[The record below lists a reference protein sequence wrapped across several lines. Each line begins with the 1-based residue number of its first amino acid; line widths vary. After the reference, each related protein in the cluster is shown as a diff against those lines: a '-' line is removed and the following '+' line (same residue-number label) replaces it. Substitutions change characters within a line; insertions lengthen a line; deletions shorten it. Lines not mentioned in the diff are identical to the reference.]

1 MEHELAATT
10 QLPALL
16 CGMCSY
22 TFGNIRDATGD
33 DNLQPGQV
41 KLLRP
46 ESKVTTI
53 TVTDTKGGT
62 KTLERGTRPDFA
74 YGDTERIG
82 IYRAEWDDPTESS
95 DSPSTSSMRTRA
107 ASSRDRAVQ
116 IGAEAIQAGET
127 AQAAARIMEI
137 VRARR
142 AILLAAEWY
151 VYNRRVFV

>member
-1 MEHELAATT
+1 VL
-10 QLPALL
+10 
-16 CGMCSY
+16 Y

-82 IYRAEWDDPTESS
+82 IYRAEWAPDGVQRFAVNLLDADESNIEPR
-95 DSPSTSSMRTRA
+95 PS
-107 ASSRDRAVQ
+107 VQ

-127 AQAAARIMEI
+127 RKQPRELWKLAVLAGLFF
-137 VRARR
+137 
-142 AILLAAEWY
+142 LLLEWY